1 MFPKTYP
8 QDVEG
13 RKDDDG
19 EEERVV
25 VEDGEGGSLVLSN
38 LQQQHYSA
46 SRTSLRFADTVDAKS
61 ITPVRRKYNIFSES

>member
-1 MFPKTYP
+1 MIPQTYP

-13 RKDDDG
+13 SKDDDG

-38 LQQQHYSA
+38 LQQQH
-46 SRTSLRFADTVDAKS
+46 
-61 ITPVRRKYNIFSES
+61 